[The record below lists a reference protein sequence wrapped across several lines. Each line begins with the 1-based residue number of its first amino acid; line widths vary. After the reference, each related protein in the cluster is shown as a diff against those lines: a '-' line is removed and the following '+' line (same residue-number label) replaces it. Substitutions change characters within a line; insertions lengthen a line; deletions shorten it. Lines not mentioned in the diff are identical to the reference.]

1 MTKVVITGIG
11 IVAPCGIGKIPFWE
25 NLEAGHSYIRFD
37 EEMDSMGIKSH
48 VLCRLDNFDVRQFC
62 DASEFPDIDEQD
74 RFVQFGVVA
83 GKQALEDAHFT
94 QHDFPR
100 EDAGIIFSSA
110 IGGTPTVA
118 HYFEQLS
125 DYGRHEIEY
134 QPVGPNFYNAGMFN
148 YPAMVLAHRY
158 NLGGP
163 ITSLSTGCTAGL
175 DALGVGFE
183 MIKNGE
189 ATVMLVGA
197 SEAPLVNLTY
207 ATLDIIGALS
217 IADCPPEK
225 ASRPFDKKRAGFVIG
240 EGAATLVLE
249 DEDHALRRGATIY
262 GEVMNYASVSN
273 AYHMTDLSPDGD
285 DMTRVIRQ
293 ALEPVHPEDI
303 DYINAHG
310 SSTPQNDIF
319 ETNAFKKIFGAR
331 AYRIPINSTKSMIGH
346 SLSSASLVG
355 VVATLGAIN
364 RSTIHPTANYE
375 VPDPACDLDYVP
387 IIARRQAVNMA
398 LVTASGFGGIHSAS
412 VFSKYGENHEH

>member
-1 MTKVVITGIG
+1 MKKVVITGIG
-11 IVAPCGIGKIPFWE
+11 VVTPCGVGKIPFWE
-25 NLEAGHSYIRFD
+25 HLETGQSCIRFD

-48 VLCRLDNFDVRQFC
+48 VLCRLNDFDVNQFC
-62 DASEFPDIDEQD
+62 DASEFPDLSEQD

-83 GKQALEDAHFT
+83 GKQALEDAHFV
-94 QHDFPR
+94 DSDLPR
-100 EDAGIIFSSA
+100 EETGIIFSSA

-125 DYGRHEIEY
+125 DFGRHEIEY

-148 YPAMVLAHRY
+148 FPAMLLACRY

-183 MIKNGE
+183 MIQNGD
-189 ATVMLVGA
+189 ATVMVVGA

-217 IADCPPEK
+217 VADCEPEK

-240 EGAATLVLE
+240 EGAAALVLE
-249 DEDHALRRGATIY
+249 DEDHALNRGAAIY
-262 GEVMNYASVSN
+262 GEVINYASVSN

-285 DMTRVIRQ
+285 DMTRVIKQ
-293 ALEPVHPEDI
+293 ALEPIHAEDI

-331 AYRIPINSTKSMIGH
+331 AYNIPISSTKSMIGH

-387 IIARRQAVNMA
+387 NIARHKAVHMA

-412 VFSKYGENHEH
+412 VFSKYGDAHEQ